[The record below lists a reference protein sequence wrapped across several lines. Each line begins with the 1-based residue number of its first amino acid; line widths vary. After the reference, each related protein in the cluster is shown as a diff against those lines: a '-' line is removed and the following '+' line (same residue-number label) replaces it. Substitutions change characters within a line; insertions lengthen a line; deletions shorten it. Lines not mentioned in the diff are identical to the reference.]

1 MWGLS
6 FDTKRSNSKELSFC
20 TQKLIDGNHI
30 KLESRAPSQAWC
42 SI

>member
-6 FDTKRSNSKELSFC
+6 FDTKRNNTTELSLC

-30 KLESRAPSQAWC
+30 KLESRAYSQA
-42 SI
+42 